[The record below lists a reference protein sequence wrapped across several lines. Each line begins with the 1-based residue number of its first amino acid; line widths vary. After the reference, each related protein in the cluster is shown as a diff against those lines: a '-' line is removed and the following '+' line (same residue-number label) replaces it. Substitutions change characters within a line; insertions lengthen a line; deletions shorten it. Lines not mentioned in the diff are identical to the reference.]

1 MGVYVGYI
9 LKTKTFF
16 LIRLKQL
23 LLVIIIIIIFK
34 MYHSLTLKFIC
45 LKLNNYFVEHG
56 QLYRCMLKYNIW
68 LTFFQRLFNVKL
80 VKVRLIWNDKA
91 FYFQQISIIKL
102 EGVYPNA
109 MHVIINRSRMSSP
122 T

>member
-34 MYHSLTLKFIC
+34 MYHSLTLKFIIC
-45 LKLNNYFVEHG
+45 LKLNNNFIEHG
-56 QLYRCMLKYNIW
+56 QLYRCMLKYKIW
-68 LTFFQRLFNVKL
+68 LTFFR
-80 VKVRLIWNDKA
+80 D
-91 FYFQQISIIKL
+91 YS
-102 EGVYPNA
+102 
-109 MHVIINRSRMSSP
+109 MSNLLKFD
-122 T
+122 